1 MGTTISL
8 DELAPELGALA
19 REILSGV
26 VFQQTPTAI
35 AATCPHLVQ
44 KRYLDFV
51 LGKVI
56 VGRLPVGMPNLLTA
70 NLAPAPSRPVPNTV
84 RWPTGDSAKHPL
96 NPYYSFG
103 TFVPNESNALALSN
117 ALSVADGS
125 SASSPAQ
132 RVIYFHGNDGVGKT
146 HLLSAIAK
154 ARARALW
161 LEGTSLRH
169 ALLASMRH
177 GTPEDLTSRAQ
188 RNQVSGTIIDAID
201 ELEGWPLLQDELA
214 RQTEHYHFPGTFLVV
229 SGNKSPDDLQLNP
242 SLKQLIGAGEA
253 VYMGSLDE
261 QLRRDM
267 FTVRLEHLPDVP
279 VPENVVDTVGEAP
292 ILDGHVL
299 VRAIHK
305 YILSCDAGKLP
316 TTRAINS
323 ILHSCGVSP
332 VPASNTQVIRAL
344 AELGTTVSIGQLQGP
359 RPGKE
364 ITAIRNSLIQGLV
377 GTKGLSR
384 SAVARAFKV
393 SVQYVSR
400 IAREGHA

>member
-1 MGTTISL
+1 MERTISL

-51 LGKVI
+51 LGRAI
-56 VGRLPVGMPNLLTA
+56 VGQLPAGMPHMLTTS
-70 NLAPAPSRPVPNTV
+70 LAPTPFRQALSTV
-84 RWPTGDSAKHPL
+84 RWPTRDSAKHPL
-96 NPYYSFG
+96 NPYYSFA
-103 TFVPNESNALALSN
+103 TFVPNESNALALLT
-117 ALSVADGS
+117 ALRVGDGS

-154 ARARALW
+154 VCDRALW
-161 LEGTSLRH
+161 LEGKSLRH

-177 GTPEDLTSRAQ
+177 GAAEDLASRAQ
-188 RNQVSGTIIDAID
+188 YNQISGTILDAID

-214 RQTEHYHFPGTFLVV
+214 RQTEHYHFPGMFLVV
-229 SGNKSPDDLQLNP
+229 SGDKSPEDLQLNP
-242 SLKQLIGAGEA
+242 SLKELIGAGEA
-253 VYMGSLDE
+253 VHMGSLDE

-267 FTVRLEHLPDVP
+267 FTARLERFPDVP
-279 VPENVVDTVGEAP
+279 VPEDVVETIAEAP

-299 VRAIHK
+299 VRVIHK
-305 YILSCDAGKLP
+305 YILSCDAGKPP
-316 TTRAINS
+316 TVRTINS
-323 ILHSCGVSP
+323 ILRSCGVSP

-344 AELGTTVSIGQLQGP
+344 AELGTTVSIDRLQGP

-364 ITAIRNSLIQGLV
+364 ISAIRNSLIQGLV

-400 IAREGHA
+400 IVKEGDD